1 MHQREREKEKKI
13 LAKWSLICIYIY
25 ISICLNIPKLL
36 LRKHWK
42 PPTGQPMPFL
52 ALWMTVSFQMK
63 FQWPEKWMAMTLIC
77 NSIAGVLRISC
88 WPYWD
93 ILRSL
98 TASNSTSCFF
108 HHPGKLHPKKN
119 NKQTKQLWIF
129 CLKKTNWKA
138 EKKNMEQLRK
148 LPVIRSNGSTLHA
161 LAVAGS
167 SVGCPKLQGQVA
179 HFSDNKKPWPGM
191 KSVRFPGP
199 K

>member
-1 MHQREREKEKKI
+1 MISHMY
-13 LAKWSLICIYIY
+13 IYIY

-138 EKKNMEQLRK
+138 EKKKHGTTEEVTCHSIKWQHSTC
-148 LPVIRSNGSTLHA
+148 PGSSWVQRWMSQ
-161 LAVAGS
+161 VAGS
-167 SVGCPKLQGQVA
+167 SCSLL
-179 HFSDNKKPWPGM
+179 
-191 KSVRFPGP
+191 R
-199 K
+199 